1 MPEGRKV
8 KGVKEYMTV
17 DLLPLNS
24 LREGEKGIIHFISGG
39 YGLISRLASM
49 GMAPGMQVTIL
60 RNSGGPLL
68 VLTNGTRIAIG
79 KGQSSKIMVS
89 RIKIKKDKKVNDR
102 EK

>member
-1 MPEGRKV
+1 MN
-8 KGVKEYMTV
+8 V
-17 DLLPLNS
+17 DLQPLVT
-24 LREGEKGIIHFISGG
+24 LREREEGIIHFISGG

-49 GMAPGMQVTIL
+49 GIAPGTRISVL

-79 KGQSSKIMVS
+79 KGQASKIMVS
-89 RIKIKKDKKVNDR
+89 RTKVKKDIKVNDR

>member
-1 MPEGRKV
+1 MNI
-8 KGVKEYMTV
+8 
-17 DLLPLNS
+17 DLLPLIA
-24 LREGEKGIIHFISGG
+24 LREGEEGLIHFISGG

-49 GMAPGMQVTIL
+49 GIAPGTQITVL

-89 RIKIKKDKKVNDR
+89 RIEIKKDIKLNDR